1 MSEPFFVG
9 PLLSLQTAVVAP
21 WSMCTYWHTGQ
32 SLVWWSARA
41 DENVVRVG
49 SVAWRAET
57 AEWPVAIS
65 PGSLPTH
72 RTWDSPEQSRE
83 ATLLLISLPRITWLY
98 DPWSRNMEYWNTQ
111 SWEKIQFSHFTVFT
125 TDVWYLVALVR
136 LVHQDPVCGLG
147 GRAGYRAAYRHR
159 GIQESTQGASHA
171 SQPPL
176 SLVKPWTRHIVK
188 TSNNRQKSVLS

>member
-1 MSEPFFVG
+1 MFFINCHLVQKLCKVYVSEPFFVG

-49 SVAWRAET
+49 SVAWRAEET
-57 AEWPVAIS
+57 AEWPVATS

-72 RTWDSPEQSRE
+72 RTWDSPEQSRA

-111 SWEKIQFSHFTVFT
+111 SWEKIQL
-125 TDVWYLVALVR
+125 WAVR
-136 LVHQDPVCGLG
+136 
-147 GRAGYRAAYRHR
+147 
-159 GIQESTQGASHA
+159 
-171 SQPPL
+171 
-176 SLVKPWTRHIVK
+176 SLFHSFHGPCLISRCV
-188 TSNNRQKSVLS
+188 S